1 MAELLLRG
9 GRGSFTGIL
18 TYKAADSIRAAA
30 KRQGLERCLLETDAP
45 YLTPVPHRGK
55 PNASYL
61 MPHTVR
67 FMAEHRGVVC
77 SLLAIAGACL
87 WRLWAEHGA
96 ALIASAA
103 LAGTGVA
110 IIQGLAPGIIKRW
123 FPQRVP
129 FTLGLYSAS
138 LMAGG
143 GMAATLSPRMTCTP
157 SRSSSAITDSGHSCW
172 T

>member
-1 MAELLLRG
+1 
-9 GRGSFTGIL
+9 
-18 TYKAADSIRAAA
+18 
-30 KRQGLERCLLETDAP
+30 
-45 YLTPVPHRGK
+45 
-55 PNASYL
+55 
-61 MPHTVR
+61 
-67 FMAEHRGVVC
+67 MAEHRGIVC

-143 GMAATLSPRMTCTP
+143 GMAATLSPRIAHVADWHVGLGIWVLPALAALVLWVTARPRQALPTTQRGPVLNVFGNRRAWLLAVYFGGANGGYTSMIAWLPGYGLVASIDTL
-157 SRSSSAITDSGHSCW
+157 
-172 T
+172 